1 MVNLMERYKN
11 VVARFQ
17 DVAVTDTAIIEKMEN
32 GRGYIVTYNYMT
44 SPCSGGIFERLED
57 AEETIVGLRKTAY
70 KHLDTF
76 KIDKCNSICNGCKNC
91 ECAGTVEKVWTG
103 CVYRR

>member
-17 DVAVTDTAIIEKMEN
+17 DIAVTDTAIIEKMEN
-32 GRGYIVTYNYMT
+32 GRGYIVTHNYMT
-44 SPCSGGIFERLED
+44 SPCIGGIFERLED
-57 AEETIVGLRKTAY
+57 AEETILRLRKTAY

-76 KIDKCNSICNGCKNC
+76 IVNEFK
-91 ECAGTVEKVWTG
+91 T
-103 CVYRR
+103 CVLLRKATETA

>member
-32 GRGYIVTYNYMT
+32 GRGYMVTYNYMT
-44 SPCSGGIFERLED
+44 SPCSGGVFERL
-57 AEETIVGLRKTAY
+57 
-70 KHLDTF
+70 
-76 KIDKCNSICNGCKNC
+76 
-91 ECAGTVEKVWTG
+91 
-103 CVYRR
+103 